1 MRIILSFKLAC
12 LILFQVFFCLASYA
26 QTNLKG
32 KVVTADQLPVP
43 GASLRLKGVAAITK
57 TDVNGNF
64 NMTYNGASTLTVS
77 AIGYVT
83 KEVQLK
89 DQTSLNITLSEDVNK
104 LEEVVVTAIGVKR
117 EKRLLTYSSQEIKAE
132 ELSRAKEPSLLNSLT
147 GKVAGVQITSTS
159 GIAGSSSRVVIRGD
173 ISTQNSSPLY
183 VIDGVPMDNSETSV
197 GGDPAG
203 AGISRIIDV
212 DPNNI
217 ENVNILKGAA
227 ATALYGSRG
236 AGGAIIITT
245 KSGGFNKRPSINFM
259 SDYSFEK
266 GINPERQTTFAQGNN
281 GVFANGEDQKT
292 STSWGPRMDTLKVN
306 GALAP
311 KYDPYDFFRTGRT
324 FNNSLNISG
333 GGESSSYFLSYSNF
347 NQTGINPGNDFK
359 RHSFL
364 AKYTAK
370 AYDNLTT
377 SFQLGYSNSL
387 QHRLPEGNSQGPIAL
402 VLYQPVSWNPYPVYN
417 PDGTMRL
424 FRFSRNAPLWTLDN
438 MDNKDLV
445 NRFLPVATVNYTPTK
460 WLTITERVGADVSV
474 EQIKFWENPS
484 PAIGKAGLIRDQNI
498 NYRQINHDLLIN
510 ARKQFGKLDADLLL
524 GNNFN
529 SIYSQAIALNA
540 NGLQIKKFYNVSGG
554 STVTSSEANYLERK
568 LGFYAQ
574 ANLEYDKFL
583 ILSLTGRY
591 DGSSKLFKDE
601 QFYPYG
607 SAALGFI
614 FSRFMPD
621 KATKIMN
628 FGKVRLSYATV
639 GNDLVG
645 PYALNTP
652 YYSPSR
658 GTAIGSTDFPF
669 QGQAGFM
676 QSGTLSN
683 PYLIN
688 ETLKEFETGL
698 ELKFF
703 NNRLSFEGS
712 YFSRKSEDGIIPS
725 VEISAA
731 TGFSGTTVNS
741 AVIRNRG
748 IELFLTGTAIKTKDF
763 NWDVSLNFSRI
774 RNKVLEIND
783 EKGLTNVDRF
793 RVGYPAGVFY
803 GAKYARSASGQI
815 LINDNGLP
823 FTSAELG
830 VVGDP
835 NPDWLG
841 GMTNTFRYKQ
851 LSLSFFFDVKGGGDV
866 QNDFESL
873 ALFYGTS
880 KATENRNPIVA
891 AGVNETTGLP
901 NTKEV
906 SAQAYY
912 QAVSGIYE
920 HIIEDG
926 SYIKLRNVSLS
937 YNLSPSL
944 FKKAPFKT
952 ASFTVTGR
960 NLWIHAPDFH
970 GPDPEVSTGGTGNGD
985 RAIYNFTTPTSRSIG
1000 FSLKLGF

>member
-1 MRIILSFKLAC
+1 MRIVLLFKLAC
-12 LILFQVFFCLASYA
+12 LLFLQVFFCLTSYA

-32 KVVTADQLPVP
+32 KVTDSDNVPVQA
-43 GASLRLKGVAAITK
+43 ASVRLKGTSIVTK

-64 NMTYNGASTLTVS
+64 NITYSGTSDLIVS
-77 AIGYVT
+77 AVGFLT
-83 KEVQLK
+83 REVAVNN
-89 DQTSLNITLSEDVNK
+89 QTSISIKLSEDTNK
-104 LEEVVVTAIGVKR
+104 LEEVVVTAIGIKR
-117 EKRLLTYSSQEIKAE
+117 EKRLLTYSSQEVKAE
-132 ELSRAKEPSLLNSLT
+132 DIARAKEPSLLNALT

-159 GIAGSSSRVVIRGD
+159 GIAGASSRVVIRGD

-183 VIDGVPMDNSETSV
+183 VVDGVPIDNSETSV

-203 AGISRIIDV
+203 AGISRIIDI

-217 ENVNILKGAA
+217 DNVNILKGAA
-227 ATALYGSRG
+227 ATALYGSKG

-245 KSGGFNKRPSINFM
+245 KSGGFNKKASINVM
-259 SDYSFEK
+259 SDYSFENS
-266 GINPERQTTFAQGNN
+266 INPERQTTFAQGNN
-281 GVFANGEDQKT
+281 GIFANGEDQKT
-292 STSWGPRMDTLKVN
+292 STSWGPRMDTLRIN

-311 KYDPYDFFRTGRT
+311 KYDPYDFFRTGKT
-324 FNNSLNISG
+324 FNNGINISG
-333 GGESSSYFLSYSNF
+333 GGESSSYYLSYSNF
-347 NQTGINPGNDFK
+347 NQQGINPGNDFK
-359 RHSFL
+359 RNSFL
-364 AKYTAK
+364 AKYTVK
-370 AYDNLTT
+370 PYENLST
-377 SFQLGYSNSL
+377 SFQLGYSNTL

-402 VLYQPVSWNPYPVYN
+402 VLYQPVSWNPYPIYGA
-417 PDGTMRL
+417 DGMMRM

-438 MDNKDLV
+438 MENRDLV
-445 NRFLPVATVNYTPTK
+445 NRFLPVATINYNATK

-474 EQIKFWENPS
+474 EQIKFWENPA
-484 PAIGKAGLIRDQNI
+484 PAIGKSGLIRDQNI
-498 NYRQINHDLLIN
+498 NYRQLNHDLIIN

-529 SIYSQAIALNA
+529 SIYSQVTALNG
-540 NGLQIKKFYNVSGG
+540 NGLQIQKFYNVSAA
-554 STVTSSEANYLERK
+554 STITGSEAHYLERK

-607 SAALGFI
+607 SGALGFI
-614 FSRFMPD
+614 FTRFMPE
-621 KATKIMN
+621 KATRIMN
-628 FGKVRLSYATV
+628 FGKVRISYATV

-645 PYALNTP
+645 PYSLNTP
-652 YYSPSR
+652 YYAPSR

-669 QGQAGFM
+669 QGQPGFM
-676 QSGTLSN
+676 QSSTLSN
-683 PYLIN
+683 PYLTN

-698 ELKFF
+698 EMKFF
-703 NNRLSFEGS
+703 NNRIAFEGS
-712 YFSRKSEDGIIPS
+712 YFSRKSENGIIPS

-741 AVIRNRG
+741 AKIRNRG
-748 IELFLTGTAIKTKDF
+748 IELFLSGSPIKTKDF
-763 NWDVSLNFSRI
+763 NWDITLNFSRI

-803 GAKYARSASGQI
+803 GPKYARSADGQL

-823 FTSAELG
+823 FTSSELG

-835 NPDWLG
+835 NPNWLG
-841 GMTNTFRYKQ
+841 GMSNTLRYKQ
-851 LSLSFFFDVKGGGDV
+851 LSLSFFFDVKRGGDI

-880 KATENRNPIVA
+880 KATENRAPLVV
-891 AGVNETTGLP
+891 AGVNENTGLQ

-906 SAQAYY
+906 TAQAYY

-920 HIIEDG
+920 HTIEDG

-944 FKKAPFKT
+944 FKKAPFKS
-952 ASFTVTGR
+952 ASFTITGR
-960 NLWIHAPDFH
+960 NLWIHAPKFH